1 MGTIWSNT
9 SSLPPFSSK
18 ETMQSNWPVVLTL
31 AVTLVSGTTGFSSP
45 LLMPLSASEK
55 ACPAHMSNFELSE
68 FLGEWYLLEYEFASE
83 NKLNRLDCL
92 GFKFTLN
99 DIDLASSS
107 DVMISN
113 FTFRFPPKTGFMYH
127 VPTFATFDDDN
138 TAKWNTNFKNVEMVS
153 VVVDTD
159 YSRWAVVVQCTKT
172 TSGETFQ
179 SSRILSRTRTLS
191 SPDLDRARAAIRD
204 ANVEGPFKY
213 TIDQENCH

>member
-68 FLGEWYLLEYEFASE
+68 FLGEWYLLEYEFAAE

-99 DIDLASSS
+99 DIDLASSG

-113 FTFRFPPKTGFMYH
+113 FTSFFWQAVTTHFQQF
-127 VPTFATFDDDN
+127 FAD
-138 TAKWNTNFKNVEMVS
+138 
-153 VVVDTD
+153 
-159 YSRWAVVVQCTKT
+159 
-172 TSGETFQ
+172 Q
-179 SSRILSRTRTLS
+179 SQ
-191 SPDLDRARAAIRD
+191 
-204 ANVEGPFKY
+204 GK
-213 TIDQENCH
+213 CK